1 MQMFLSGL
9 APPCYV
15 TAEEKK
21 LFTMKEVGATMQ
33 TLLHLRKK
41 SRKNYLQRK

>member
-1 MQMFLSGL
+1 MQTLL
-9 APPCYV
+9 HLRKKKQ
-15 TAEEKK
+15 KK

-41 SRKNYLQRK
+41 SRKNYLQ